1 VSEPGI
7 GFVGGGRVVRIMLA
21 GWRRAGTPLPQ
32 VVVSDIDAAALAR
45 LQAEFPFVTV
55 TGDNRTAAMQRIV
68 FLALHPPAVAGALG
82 EIKDSLPADSVLVSL
97 APKWTAA
104 KIGEALG
111 GFTRLARAIP
121 NAPSIV
127 NRGYNPVSLSA
138 SLAASDRARVLA
150 LFAPL
155 GACPEVAEDTLEAY
169 AIVAA
174 MGPTYLWYQLYQL
187 IDLGCEF
194 GLTREAAA
202 AAVAAMVDGTSVT
215 MTETGMTPDSVMDL
229 IPVKPLAPIEQTVR
243 EAYSRTLGELHKK
256 LKN

>member
-21 GWRRAGTPLPQ
+21 GWRRAGKPLPQ
-32 VVVSDIDAAALAR
+32 IVVSDSDAAALAR

-55 TGDNRTAAMQRIV
+55 TGDNRRAARRAVV
-68 FLALHPPAVAGALG
+68 FLALHPPAIASALG
-82 EIKDSLPADSVLVSL
+82 EIKDSLPSDGVLVSL
-97 APKWTAA
+97 APKWTATM
-104 KIGEALG
+104 IGEALG

-121 NAPSIV
+121 NAPSLV
-127 NRGYNPVSLSA
+127 NKGYNPVTLSA
-138 SLAASDRARVLA
+138 SLAASDRARILS

-194 GLTREAAA
+194 GLTRGAATD
-202 AAVAAMVDGTSVT
+202 AVVAMVDGASVT
-215 MTETGMTPDSVMDL
+215 MTETGMTPENVMDL
-229 IPVKPLAPIEQTVR
+229 IPVKPLAPLEQTVK
-243 EAYSRTLGELHKK
+243 EAYRSTLGALHAK
-256 LKN
+256 LKG